1 MGGDNSTGSGGSWEI
16 QENIIVCADTTNGAS
31 ELVSEVVSILQNAGK
46 NVTSGGVGPSTENYN
61 VRGKTNTTIF
71 WIVNGVDR
79 WMCSEFD
86 MECGDDKY
94 WKGPWGNATHCNI
107 VVGFWTGG
115 GGACNMSNINNGSI
129 GVHDGGW
136 ATQAIKNNAASD
148 SADVIMRRN
157 SPPNGWVAGP
167 DATSLANSFLTG
179 KGSGGG
185 TSATVQAGILDAGR
199 GTTPQFWNVE
209 NYTTPEEIVFK
220 NFEIIDENPRVMTA
234 SFDSPVKID
243 LTSGRVGVFI
253 TGEVND
259 FGGIILKR
267 EYDSN
272 NKIYKYQCQ
281 GFMDRIM
288 ANPIY
293 AVCDGSKTVHR
304 IIQEVLDGC
313 GLPDVNLLDEDEY
326 DTAVD
331 EQTRYLMELDKDL
344 TETSDI
350 YTSQEDFTADKT
362 KDGVSIDDG
371 DDSTEDEKVIKT
383 VTQTESS
390 NEDNTIRNP
399 FKKKPTGIYDCDTK
413 GDFIRTLI
421 FDYGLNVDFYGDI
434 NGIPHFDI
442 LDLDTWKRQGWAVS
456 ADTGFNS
463 DYQSSMDITN
473 IITQVGIKNIQASN
487 GEGELYTSEELLGV
501 NLENYVGRM
510 GTIEENPSGDV
521 TVNQNA
527 NEEDEVNQL
536 NKVYQDTSGKTYAQT
551 ETFSTNGEP
560 GCKFCAN
567 KNGGLQPTMQKYKKT
582 WYNQCPACKEKN
594 CLEDKSTG
602 TDYKT
607 VCKKCNK
614 EYCQYC
620 GTDKTNGN
628 HVLIEL
634 FESFDKSD
642 TTKSESSG
650 DT

>member
-1 MGGDNSTGSGGSWEI
+1 MTKKGDNGSGSGGSWEVKDKVVI
-16 QENIIVCADTTNGAS
+16 CCDHIGSPSQDNQMMQDIANIISNTGRTATIGNRNPSSPYHANSSNSDSTIFSIVGGVCWGTAADYKYTLSGQ
-31 ELVSEVVSILQNAGK
+31 LKGK
-46 NVTSGGVGPSTENYN
+46 NN
-61 VRGKTNTTIF
+61 
-71 WIVNGVDR
+71 
-79 WMCSEFD
+79 
-86 MECGDDKY
+86 
-94 WKGPWGNATHCNI
+94 NI
-107 VVGFWTGG
+107 VWGYLTGYP
-115 GGACNMSNINNGSI
+115 
-129 GVHDGGW
+129 GVCWVSDVQNLKHYAHDWYYGDIVH
-136 ATQAIKNNAASD
+136 AEDRNKS
-148 SADVIMRRN
+148 SADMIVEYG
-157 SPPNGWVAGP
+157 GWVAGP
-167 DATSLANSFLTG
+167 DATSLANAFLTG
-179 KGSGGG
+179 KGSGGA
-185 TSATVQAGILDAGR
+185 SAATVQAGILDAGR

-313 GLPDVNLLDEDEY
+313 GLPDVNLLEEDEY
-326 DTAVD
+326 DTYVD

-362 KDGVSIDDG
+362 KDGISIDDG

-521 TVNQNA
+521 TVNENA
-527 NEEDEVNQL
+527 NEDDEVNQL
-536 NKVYQDTSGKTYAQT
+536 NRVYQDTSGKTYKQT
-551 ETFSTNGEP
+551 ETLSTNGEP

>member
-1 MGGDNSTGSGGSWEI
+1 MTKKGDNGSGSGGSWEVKDKVVI
-16 QENIIVCADTTNGAS
+16 CCDHIGSPSQDNQMMQDIANIISNTGRTTTIGNRNPSSPYHANS
-31 ELVSEVVSILQNAGK
+31 SNSDSTIFSI
-46 NVTSGGVGPSTENYN
+46 VGGVCWGTAADY
-61 VRGKTNTTIF
+61 
-71 WIVNGVDR
+71 
-79 WMCSEFD
+79 
-86 MECGDDKY
+86 KY
-94 WKGPWGNATHCNI
+94 TLSGQLKEKNNNI
-107 VVGFWTGG
+107 VWGYLTGYP
-115 GGACNMSNINNGSI
+115 
-129 GVHDGGW
+129 GVCWVSDVQNLKRYAHDWYYGDIVH
-136 ATQAIKNNAASD
+136 AEDRNKS
-148 SADVIMRRN
+148 SADMIVEYG
-157 SPPNGWVAGP
+157 GWVAGP
-167 DATSLANSFLTG
+167 DATSLANAFLTG
-179 KGSGGG
+179 KGSGGA
-185 TSATVQAGILDAGR
+185 SAATVQAGILDAGR

-527 NEEDEVNQL
+527 NEDDEVNQL
-536 NKVYQDTSGKTYAQT
+536 NKVYQDTSGKTYTQT